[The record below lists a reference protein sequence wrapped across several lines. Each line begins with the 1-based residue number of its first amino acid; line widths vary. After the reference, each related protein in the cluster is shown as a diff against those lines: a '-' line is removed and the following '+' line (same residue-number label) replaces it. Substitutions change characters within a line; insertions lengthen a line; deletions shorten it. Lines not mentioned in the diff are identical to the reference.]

1 MYVDYTKLFATPD
14 ELVDFLMK
22 SHEEQNKILA
32 ELIAEKESGNAELSC
47 IISDGG
53 IRD

>member
-1 MYVDYTKLFATPD
+1 MHVDYTKLFATPD

-32 ELIAEKESGNAELSC
+32 ELVAEKDVNVLLMCNIPDKSQ
-47 IISDGG
+47 
-53 IRD
+53 RH